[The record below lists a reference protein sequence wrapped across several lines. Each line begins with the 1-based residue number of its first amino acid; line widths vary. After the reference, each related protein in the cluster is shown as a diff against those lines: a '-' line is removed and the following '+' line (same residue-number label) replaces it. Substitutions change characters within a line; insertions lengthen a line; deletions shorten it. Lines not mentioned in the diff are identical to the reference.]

1 MPAADLLVSLKA
13 ISALEGQGP
22 LRGKQRLKAV
32 FWLMADGPILGCIE
46 LGPLSPEMGQSGCQK
61 GRF

>member
-1 MPAADLLVSLKA
+1 MPAADSLVSLKA

-32 FWLMADGPILGCIE
+32 LWLLADGPILGCIE
-46 LGPLSPEMGQSGCQK
+46 LGPLSPEMGRSGCQK